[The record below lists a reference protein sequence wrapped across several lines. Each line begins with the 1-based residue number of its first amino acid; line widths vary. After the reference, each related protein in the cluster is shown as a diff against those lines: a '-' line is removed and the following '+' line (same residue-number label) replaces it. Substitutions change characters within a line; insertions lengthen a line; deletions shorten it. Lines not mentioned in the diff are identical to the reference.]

1 MLRQKEHEIINRYKR
16 YIIVFHGTDRTLKT
30 EDFEFERSNEDNDFG
45 AGAYFTATY
54 KAASKWAQ
62 AKKGGVVNWYLF
74 HQGDARMDKTITFN
88 DTETLLKWINTI
100 IEFIEGSH
108 SGIED
113 FIIGDTADSMAA
125 SIINEYARNARNQGL
140 KLSDLDDETKL
151 EMAAAMKPD
160 SFDQQ
165 IAVKTKKGLNYLE
178 FIDSGRAI
186 DMEDNWFYADPAF
199 VAADVVMLMTEKYG
213 IPEDRAIVEFTKSN
227 LFHIITED
235 QSVAQLPAEEL
246 LQLYEKEVKV
256 A

>member
-1 MLRQKEHEIINRYKR
+1 M
-16 YIIVFHGTDRTLKT
+16 FHGTDRTLRT
-30 EDFEFERSNEDNDFG
+30 EDFEFERSDVDNDFG
-45 AGAYFTATY
+45 AGAYFTTTFRS
-54 KAASKWAQ
+54 ASKWAQ

-74 HQGDARMDKTITFN
+74 RQGDARMDTTITFN
-88 DTETLLKWINTI
+88 DTDTMLKWINTI
-100 IEFIEGSH
+100 IEFIEESH
-108 SGIED
+108 AGNED

-125 SIINEYARNARNQGL
+125 AIINKYTRNARSKGM

-151 EMAAAMKPD
+151 EMAKAMNPD

-178 FIDSGRAI
+178 FIDSGKAV
-186 DMEDNWFYADPAF
+186 DMGDNWFYVDPAF
-199 VAADVVMLMTEKYG
+199 AAADVVMLMTERYG

-227 LFHIITED
+227 VFRIITED

-246 LQLYEKEVKV
+246 LHLYEKEVRG